1 MRVIQTQQSITS
13 TPKQSTS
20 ALPHAILSAK
30 RKKRLHTFENDE
42 AKKRRR
48 KPGTVA
54 LRQIKFYQKTTD
66 LLLRALPFAR
76 VVKEVGDTLSIAEFT
91 KYKWKQAAIEALQ
104 HAAEAYMVALFED
117 VNKAAIHAKRV
128 TVRPE
133 DLHIVR
139 NLRSSVNANEIF

>member
-1 MRVIQTQQSITS
+1 MRVLQTQQSTS

-20 ALPHAILSAK
+20 ALSHSILSTK
-30 RKKRLHTFENDE
+30 RRKKLHTFERDE

-54 LRQIKFYQKTTD
+54 LRQIKFYQKTTE

-91 KYKWKQAAIEALQ
+91 KYKWKQTAIEALQ
-104 HAAEAYMVALFED
+104 NAAEAYLVALFED
-117 VNKAAIHAKRV
+117 VNRAAIHAKRV

-139 NLRSSVNANEIF
+139 KIRSSVNANEIY